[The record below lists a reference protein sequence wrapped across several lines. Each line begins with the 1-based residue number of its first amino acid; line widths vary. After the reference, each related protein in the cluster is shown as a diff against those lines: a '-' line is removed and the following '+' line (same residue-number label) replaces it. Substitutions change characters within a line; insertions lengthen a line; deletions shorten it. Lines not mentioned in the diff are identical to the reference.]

1 MLKKHGLSTTGNKPE
16 LLERAKTIE
25 KLAEGFVFSCVCAA
39 LYLFWKLRVL
49 TIFLDK
55 SDNEGKA
62 DTVTEEELL
71 QEEVI
76 SKQFSYINLLNFDWF

>member
-1 MLKKHGLSTTGNKPE
+1 ME
-16 LLERAKTIE
+16 VA
-25 KLAEGFVFSCVCAA
+25 GFNC
-39 LYLFWKLRVL
+39 L
-49 TIFLDK
+49 LDK

-76 SKQFSYINLLNFDWF
+76 SKQFSYINLLDFGWF